1 MTVKWPVRC
10 WRPWVPQEQEHDIV
24 SPYPWTI
31 AEVLAA
37 SGGSLLS
44 GPQEAVF
51 AGIGIDSRTIG
62 LDQLFVAIVG
72 DTHDGHRFIDDVL
85 DRGVKGVVVAGDRRA
100 DLPLDRMA
108 AQGITAVAVGD
119 TTRALGALARYNRN
133 RHPLKV
139 VAITGSNGKTS
150 TRMLMEPVVAQR
162 YELLSTAGNLNNHIG
177 LPLTLLRLTPAH
189 HAAVLELGMNH
200 AGEISYLG
208 GICQPDIGT
217 ITNVAPAH
225 LEGLGSIENVA
236 RAKAELLA
244 CIRPGGTA
252 ILNADDERVA
262 ALADGLDRP
271 VLFFGTARRAQVRG
285 DDIRLTGAGVAF
297 RLTTPSGS
305 LPVTLATPARVM
317 VYNALAAA
325 AAGEVLGLSPERIK
339 TGLESFSPQD
349 GRMAIRR
356 PGRDVRLLDDTY
368 NANPGSMLA
377 AVETLT
383 RMRGK
388 GRTIAVFGD
397 MLELGAQSAALHR
410 QIGRAV
416 GDARIDRL
424 YAAGRF
430 AADVADGA
438 REGRMPAACIFC
450 GTKQAIADQLCDHL
464 QDGDLILVKGSRGM
478 AMEDV
483 VAAIIRWAQTQ

>member
-1 MTVKWPVRC
+1 M
-10 WRPWVPQEQEHDIV
+10 
-24 SPYPWTI
+24 SPYPWIIT
-31 AEVLAA
+31 EVLTAT
-37 SGGSLLS
+37 GGSLIS
-44 GPQEAVF
+44 GSPKAVF
-51 AGIGIDSRTIG
+51 SGIGIDSRTVVP
-62 LDQLFVAIVG
+62 DQLFVAIVG
-72 DTHDGHRFIDDVL
+72 ETHDGHRFIGDVL
-85 DRGVKGVVVAGDRRA
+85 DRGAKGVVVAGDRPA

-108 AQGITAVAVGD
+108 AQGIAAVAVGD
-119 TTRALGALARYNRN
+119 TTRALGAMARFNRN
-133 RHPLKV
+133 RHHLKV

-162 YELLSTAGNLNNHIG
+162 YETLSTTGNLNNQIG

-189 HAAVLELGMNH
+189 RAAVLELGMNH

-208 GICQPDIGT
+208 DICQPDVGV

-225 LEGLGSIENVA
+225 LEGLGSIEGVA

-252 ILNADDERVA
+252 VLNADDERVA
-262 ALADGLDRP
+262 AMADGLDRP
-271 VLFFGTARRAQVRG
+271 VIFFGTARRAQVRG
-285 DDIRLTGAGVAF
+285 DDIRLTEAGMTF

-305 LPVTLATPARVM
+305 LPVTLTTPARVM
-317 VYNALAAA
+317 VDNALAAA
-325 AAGEVLGLSPERIK
+325 AAGEVLGLSPEGIK
-339 TGLESFSPQD
+339 TGLEAFSPQA

-368 NANPGSMLA
+368 NANPGSMIA

-388 GRTIAVFGD
+388 ERTIAVLGD

-438 REGRMPAACIFC
+438 GEARMPADCIFC
-450 GTKQAIADQLCDHL
+450 GTKEAIVDQLRDQL
-464 QDGDLILVKGSRGM
+464 QDGDLVLVKGSRGM
-478 AMEDV
+478 AMEEV

>member
-1 MTVKWPVRC
+1 
-10 WRPWVPQEQEHDIV
+10 V

-37 SGGSLLS
+37 SGGSLIS
-44 GPQEAVF
+44 GSQEPLF
-51 AGIGIDSRTIG
+51 AGIGIDSRKIG
-62 LDQLFVAIVG
+62 PDQLFVAIVG
-72 DTHDGHRFIDDVL
+72 ESHDGHRFVGDVI
-85 DRGVKGVVVAGDRRA
+85 DRGVKGVMVAGDRRA
-100 DLPLDRMA
+100 DLPLDRLA
-108 AQGITAVAVGD
+108 AQGTSVVAVAD

-150 TRMLMEPVVAQR
+150 TRMLMEPVIAQK
-162 YELLSTAGNLNNHIG
+162 YETLSTTGNLNNHIG
-177 LPLTLLRLTPAH
+177 LPLILLGLTPAH
-189 HAAVLELGMNH
+189 RAAVLELGMNH

-208 GICQPDIGT
+208 NICQPDTGV

-271 VLFFGTARRAQVRG
+271 VIFFGTASRAQVRG
-285 DDIRLTGAGVAF
+285 DDIRLTEAGLAF

-325 AAGEVLGLSPERIK
+325 AAGEVMGVPPEGIK
-339 TGLESFSPQD
+339 AGLEAFSPQA
-349 GRMAIRR
+349 GRMGIRR
-356 PGRDVRLLDDTY
+356 PGREIRLLDDTY

-383 RMRGK
+383 RMRGQ
-388 GRTIAVFGD
+388 GRTIAVLGD

-416 GDARIDRL
+416 ADARIDRL
-424 YAAGRF
+424 YVAGRF
-430 AADVADGA
+430 ATDVADGA
-438 REGRMPAACIFC
+438 SEARMPAANIVC
-450 GTKQAIADQLCDHL
+450 GTKEEIADRLCEEL
-464 QDGDLILVKGSRGM
+464 QDFDVILVKGSRGM

-483 VAAIIRWAQTQ
+483 IAAIVRWAQTQ